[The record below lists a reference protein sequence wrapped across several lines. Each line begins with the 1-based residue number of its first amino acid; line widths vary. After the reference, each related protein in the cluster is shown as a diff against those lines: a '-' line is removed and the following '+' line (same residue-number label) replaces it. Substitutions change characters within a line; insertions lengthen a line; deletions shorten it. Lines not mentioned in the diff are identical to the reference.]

1 MLFFGADIWQ
11 LEGVKKRN
19 VDKMLA
25 VLQRMEAQE
34 LEDIP
39 DI

>member
-1 MLFFGADIWQ
+1 MLFFRADIWQ
-11 LEGVKKRN
+11 LTGVKKRN
-19 VDKMLA
+19 LEKALA